1 MKLWTMTELA
11 VASVFLLEGCAMTPS
26 GPSVQVLPGPNKP
39 FDQFAQDQGFCRQ
52 YATDQTAG
60 QAEHANTV
68 AVGGAV
74 LGTVLGAGLGAAIG
88 GGRGAGIG
96 AAGGALLGTGVG
108 ASGSADVA
116 GGIQVQYDNAY
127 VACMLSHG
135 NRLPAP
141 RPVYVQP
148 APVYVQPAP
157 YLVQPAP
164 YVVEPGYAPGYAPGY
179 GPRY

>member
-1 MKLWTMTELA
+1 MKLWTMTGLA
-11 VASVFLLEGCAMTPS
+11 VASIFLLEGCAMAPS
-26 GPSVQVLPGPNKP
+26 GPTVQVLPGPHKP
-39 FDQFAQDQGFCRQ
+39 FEQFAQDQGFCRQ

-60 QAEHANTV
+60 QAQQANNM

-74 LGTVLGAGLGAAIG
+74 LGTVLGAGLGAAVG

-96 AAGGALLGTGVG
+96 AASGAVLGTGVG
-108 ASGSADVA
+108 ASGSANAA
-116 GGIQVQYDNAY
+116 GGIQEQYDNAY

-141 RPVYVQP
+141 APVYVQP
-148 APVYVQPAP
+148 APYMVSPAP

-164 YVVEPGYAPGYAPGY
+164 YGY
-179 GPRY
+179 GPSY